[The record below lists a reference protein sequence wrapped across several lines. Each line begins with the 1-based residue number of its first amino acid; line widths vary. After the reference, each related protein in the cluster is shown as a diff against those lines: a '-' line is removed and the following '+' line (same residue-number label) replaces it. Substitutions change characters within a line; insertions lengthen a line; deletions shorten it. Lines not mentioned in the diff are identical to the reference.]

1 MENTF
6 ISLKTSPIDVMLS
19 VMLNFFKNS
28 IIVPNFKRR
37 MLNFSKNLSAVFNS
51 FENIPWKV
59 KISFLVIFNV
69 KSLKKK
75 PQWKEMYGLWDNIC

>member
-69 KSLKKK
+69 KSLKKN

>member
-51 FENIPWKV
+51 FENIPWKE
-59 KISFLVIFNV
+59 KISFLVN
-69 KSLKKK
+69 SML
-75 PQWKEMYGLWDNIC
+75 NH

>member
-59 KISFLVIFNV
+59 KISFLVKFNV